1 MSRSNPAKAL
11 DGAEVGHICDR
22 CNKGVRTGDLV
33 RAYATHYDRDGWV
46 LRRVCCSDCGE
57 TSIQSE
63 TDSAGEVIV
72 EAVFWDHRLVSVD
85 VQDWSRPSMKEE
97 VD

>member
-46 LRRVCCSDCGE
+46 LRRVWCEGCGE
-57 TSIQSE
+57 TTIGEE
-63 TDSAGEVIV
+63 TNGADEVIV
-72 EAVFWDHRLVSVD
+72 EAVFWDHRLVSVEVKD
-85 VQDWSRPSMKEE
+85 RSR
-97 VD
+97 